1 VRPTNIVL
9 YQAEWCGYCA
19 RVRAKLTDLLL
30 DYKVVNVPPSH
41 ALRTVV
47 REVSGQ
53 TSIPVMVDGDV
64 VLDDDDDIIP
74 YLERTH
80 GQKAAVY
87 SAAIPPATSAPVIV
101 ASALTTSLSIARI
114 PRTTEVALPQMC
126 GSVSHSRWQRLQ

>member
-41 ALRTVV
+41 AQRTVV

-53 TSIPVMVDGDV
+53 TGIPVMVDGDV

-74 YLERTH
+74 YLEKTY
-80 GQKAAVY
+80 GQKAAV
-87 SAAIPPATSAPVIV
+87 
-101 ASALTTSLSIARI
+101 
-114 PRTTEVALPQMC
+114 
-126 GSVSHSRWQRLQ
+126 